1 MPEMSHPRYG
11 TRTIAEQ
18 QRQSY
23 ENTGW
28 TEGPAATP
36 DVVAGS
42 VEDVLAAVGND
53 PQKAAEALAAEQSR
67 TKPRTT
73 LVTALERIA
82 ETPENQE

>member
-11 TRTIAEQ
+11 TRTITAQ

-23 ENTGW
+23 QNTGW
-28 TEGPAATP
+28 TEGPAPTP
-36 DVVAGS
+36 DVVAGP

-53 PQKAAEALAAEQSR
+53 PAKACEALTAEQSR